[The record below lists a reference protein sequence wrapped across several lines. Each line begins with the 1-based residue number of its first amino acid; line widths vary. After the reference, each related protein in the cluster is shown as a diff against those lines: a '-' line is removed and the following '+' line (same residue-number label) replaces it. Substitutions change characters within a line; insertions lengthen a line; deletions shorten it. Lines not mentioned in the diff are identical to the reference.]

1 MTKARIA
8 LVALLAGFAL
18 LLGVLVG
25 LVAPRFLPAR
35 PAGPVYTTAS
45 VVRQIQT
52 LSQLV
57 TVKYVIEKVVIL
69 EDVKWFGENRV
80 LLLSHG
86 VVKAGIDLAELKPS
100 DLEIHEKTIHI
111 RLPPARVTD
120 AYLDDKRTEVIERST
135 GVLRSFDKDLEQ
147 NARRQAV
154 DDIRRAARAEGILND
169 ATERAQLQLG
179 NLLRQLGFEEV
190 NFSE

>member
-1 MTKARIA
+1 MKARA
-8 LVALLAGFAL
+8 VFVALLVGFAL
-18 LLGVLVG
+18 LFGALTG
-25 LVAPRFLPAR
+25 LFLPRFLPAR
-35 PAGPVYTTAS
+35 PAGPVYNTAS
-45 VVRQIQT
+45 VVKQIQT
-52 LSQLV
+52 LSELV

-69 EDVKWFGENRV
+69 EDVKWFGESRV
-80 LLLSHG
+80 LLLAHG

-100 DLEIHEKTIHI
+100 DLSISEKAIRV

-154 DDIRRAARAEGILND
+154 DDIHRAARAEGILKD
-169 ATERAQLQLG
+169 AKERAQLQLG

-190 NFSE
+190 EFSE